1 MYRSQ
6 LFRFQLR
13 YALFTCDRYY
23 ILSAKHGLLRHNDII
38 EPYEQRLPS
47 GPARREWGKLV
58 ATELDSAVPEFDA
71 EIVVLAGSAYA
82 DAFEPDDRD
91 WNWSEP
97 LRGMPVGKRLA
108 WLKKHSHF
116 EARS

>member
-1 MYRSQ
+1 MTTSYFEPKYQSIEKWIDEFGEDDG
-6 LFRFQLR
+6 LDNPLWDALR
-13 YALFTCDRYY
+13 QAVHDEVKNALT
-23 ILSAKHGLLRHNDII
+23 SAKHGLLRPTDLI

-82 DAFEPDDRD
+82 DAFEPGR
-91 WNWSEP
+91 P
-97 LRGMPVGKRLA
+97 
-108 WLKKHSHF
+108 
-116 EARS
+116 